1 MFLLHPSYF
10 PLDMNSFQS
19 PGVWLVVCTKSVGY
33 LWFGTRVGPFR
44 VISFGADTMK
54 PADKKNYQ
62 NSFLFIFFSS
72 SSYSEN
78 NRTTSDVHDIFL
90 LNVQWPEFFFVYLS
104 LIVVELKMA
113 GFFWQGGSL
122 NHVDDLGGGG
132 FSKYP
137 HKYITLIK

>member
-62 NSFLFIFFSS
+62 NSFLVHFFSS

-78 NRTTSDVHDIFL
+78 NRTTSDVHDIFFI
-90 LNVQWPEFFFVYLS
+90 ECS
-104 LIVVELKMA
+104 MTR
-113 GFFWQGGSL
+113 GFFCILMTNSGGTQNGRFFLTNIAAQVANKRDNCNNNSYYL
-122 NHVDDLGGGG
+122 
-132 FSKYP
+132 
-137 HKYITLIK
+137 